1 MRLIDADK
9 LLDEK
14 KMHLYYHLKNG
25 DVAIPIIDIEHA
37 PTVENREESIEK
49 LGTDYGLTPAGVRHA
64 IETYQTII
72 CEITGGR
79 LSKLTYDAD
88 YILEQAQQIDYQMC
102 ADSMLKMWMENVLSD
117 AEYNRI
123 MDKLNQAHKDGVL

>member
-14 KMHLYYHLKNG
+14 KMHLYYHLPNG

-37 PTVENREESIEK
+37 QTVENSEESIEK
-49 LGTDYGLTPAGVRHA
+49 LGTDYGLTPEGVRHA

-72 CEITGGR
+72 CEITGGK

-88 YILEQAQQIDYQMC
+88 YILEQAKQIDYQMC
-102 ADSMLKMWMENVLSD
+102 SDSMLKMWMENVLSD
-117 AEYNRI
+117 TEYNRI